1 MPSSTRREWGKLA
14 LAGIPGAA
22 SLLELAPAWAAPAA
36 KPDSTWAGVQVGMN
50 VPYNFGTR
58 TTMTAEDVLNKC
70 VQLGVGTVEL
80 RAQPIEKS
88 IGLPPNM
95 VLGPAPVDYQAA
107 RTAAGLIPGVSESG
121 GAASNAAAV
130 AAKDAASAGSPAQ
143 GGPPK
148 TAEQIAAY
156 KAAVDALRKW
166 RLAVPMSK
174 AKEIRKTYEAAGV
187 DIAIVKFDGL
197 ADLTDEELDYAF
209 TLAKALG
216 ARAVSGELAIPAF
229 KRLGQAADRNKMFVG
244 LHGHVAV
251 TAAIWEQAFTYG
263 KYVGANVDIG
273 HFMAGNNTSAL
284 PFIKKYHERV
294 THIHVKDRKMH
305 DGPNVPFGQGD
316 TPIKETLQT
325 IRDNKWRIPAI
336 IEFEIPLPP
345 GTDRTPELL
354 RCMEYCKQC
363 LLGTSA

>member
-1 MPSSTRREWGKLA
+1 MPTYNRREWGKLA
-14 LAGIPGAA
+14 LAGVPTAA
-22 SLLELAPAWAAPAA
+22 SLLELGPALAGPST
-36 KPDSTWAGVQVGMN
+36 KPNSTWAGVQVGMN

-58 TTMTAEDVLNKC
+58 TTMSAEDVLEKC

-88 IGLPPNM
+88 LGLPPNL

-107 RTAAGLIPGVSESG
+107 RTAAGSVPGVSKGG
-121 GAASNAAAV
+121 GAAANPGAAR
-130 AAKDAASAGSPAQ
+130 DGGSAGTPSQ
-143 GGPPK
+143 GGPPQ
-148 TAEQIAAY
+148 TPEQLATY
-156 KAAVDALRKW
+156 KAAADELRKW
-166 RLAVPMSK
+166 RLSLPMSK
-174 AKEIRKTYEAAGV
+174 AKVLRKEYEERGV

-197 ADLTDEELDYAF
+197 GTLTDEELDYSF

-216 ARAVSGELAIPAF
+216 ARAISGELSIPAF

-251 TAAIWEQAFTYG
+251 TPAIWEQAFGYG

-273 HFMAGNNTSAL
+273 HFVAGNNTSPL
-284 PFIKKYHERV
+284 PFIKQYHERV

-316 TPIKETLQT
+316 TPIKEVLQT
-325 IRDNKWRIPAI
+325 IRDNKWPIPAI

-354 RCMEYCKQC
+354 KCMAYCKQV
-363 LLGTSA
+363 LLS